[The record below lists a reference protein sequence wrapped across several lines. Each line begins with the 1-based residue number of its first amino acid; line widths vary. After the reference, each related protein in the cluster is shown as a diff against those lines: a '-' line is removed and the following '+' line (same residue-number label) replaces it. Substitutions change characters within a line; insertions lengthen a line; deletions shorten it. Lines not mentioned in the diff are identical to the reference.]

1 MKILKGSNYS
11 TVLDNINKLIIN
23 IINNKLL
30 SNRNTTLK
38 ERSTTTAVIIAPP
51 IQKEQAKK
59 IVKSNKT
66 IPKIP
71 PITKNFAKND
81 MQEINKIV
89 SKINVTSPSKKKETF
104 KIMIIKI
111 IIWRN

>member
-11 TVLDNINKLIIN
+11 TVLDNINKFIIN

-51 IQKEQAKK
+51 KLQKEHAKK

-89 SKINVTSPSKKKETF
+89 SKINVTSPSKKK
-104 KIMIIKI
+104 KRSK
-111 IIWRN
+111 

>member
-11 TVLDNINKLIIN
+11 TVLDNINKFIIN

-51 IQKEQAKK
+51 KLQKEHTKE

-89 SKINVTSPSKKKETF
+89 SKINVTSPSKKK
-104 KIMIIKI
+104 KRSK
-111 IIWRN
+111 